1 MVFDQQPVGRLASV
15 KRKLSVKID
24 PWTLAFLSKH
34 DIIQAA
40 TMARRRTSILQPVN
54 HQQSKIPP
62 TRFVDVEDS
71 FDSFGSIST
80 DLIASL
86 GIGHSSTVDNNATNS
101 SNVTGHSNMSTW
113 KKGKLPLDVF
123 EQLDSSEN
131 DSDNLSHRTESDKMM
146 SPLQREAR
154 NVFKSSQAFCASG
167 DQLDKTTVSRP
178 SGSSIRGIA

>member
-1 MVFDQQPVGRLASV
+1 MASV

-24 PWTLAFLSKH
+24 PWALAFLSKH

-40 TMARRRTSILQPVN
+40 TMARRRSSISQPVN
-54 HQQSKIPP
+54 RQQSKV
-62 TRFVDVEDS
+62 TSARAVDAESS

-86 GIGHSSTVDNNATNS
+86 GISHSATASNS
-101 SNVTGHSNMSTW
+101 ANFIGPSISSAAW
-113 KKGKLPLDVF
+113 QKGKLPMDVD

-131 DSDNLSHRTESDKMM
+131 DSDNLSHRTESEKMM

-154 NVFKSSQAFCASG
+154 NVFRSSQAFCASG
-167 DQLDKTTVSRP
+167 DQLDKQTGSRP
-178 SGSSIRGIA
+178 SGSNIRDIV